1 MTSLMKRNRDFKL
14 RNHHHIISKPI
25 SEKEFIRSTKCSGTG
40 TGTSINLAS
49 LKVKRFSI
57 SHSLYNRK
65 HNVTTT

>member
-40 TGTSINLAS
+40 TSINLAS
-49 LKVKRFSI
+49 CQVEKSFI
-57 SHSLYNRK
+57 SHSL
-65 HNVTTT
+65 